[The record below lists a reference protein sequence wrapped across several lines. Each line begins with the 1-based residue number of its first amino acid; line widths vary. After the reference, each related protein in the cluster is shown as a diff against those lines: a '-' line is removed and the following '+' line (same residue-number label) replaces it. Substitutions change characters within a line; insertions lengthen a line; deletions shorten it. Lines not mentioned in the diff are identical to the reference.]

1 MKTRI
6 LVLGAGFGGLE
17 LTTLLAES
25 LGDSVDVT
33 LIDKSDTFTFGYS
46 KLDVMFHATP
56 VPAVQLPYR
65 NFVKPGVRFCRE
77 TIVSIDP
84 MAKRVTTNRDTHEA
98 DYLIVAM
105 GADYD
110 FAATPGLAEATEF
123 YTVGGA
129 ERIAKML
136 PTFSGG
142 HVIIGL
148 CGAPYKCP
156 PAPCEAAL
164 MMHDYLTQRGI
175 RQKSQITV
183 ITPFDIPIPPS
194 PETSRAIL
202 AAFAER
208 NITFMAEREVKAVD
222 AIRRIVTTDDGRQ
235 HAYDLFLGV
244 PVHRAPKVL
253 EDSLLTEGGWVPV
266 NKYTLETRFSGVYA
280 IGDCA
285 KQGTPK
291 AGLFAEGAA
300 RAVATALI
308 ARMRSGF
315 AAVPHE
321 GKGSCYLEFGGG
333 LVGRVDVDFFSNPE
347 GPTGTYYPPSLAM
360 RANKEQFGASRRA
373 RWFGL

>member
-17 LTTLLAES
+17 LTTLLTES
-25 LGDSVDVT
+25 LGDSLEIT
-33 LIDKSDTFTFGYS
+33 LIDKSETFTFGYS
-46 KLDVMFHATP
+46 KLDVMFHGTP
-56 VPAVQLPYR
+56 VETVRLPYK

-77 TIVSIDP
+77 TIVSVDP
-84 MAKRVTTNRDTHEA
+84 VAKRVTTEGGSYEA
-98 DYLIVAM
+98 DYLILAM

-123 YTVGGA
+123 YTVAGA
-129 ERIAKML
+129 ERIGKML
-136 PTFSGG
+136 PTFAGG

-164 MMHDYLTQRGI
+164 MMHDYLTKRGI

-202 AAFAER
+202 AAFVER
-208 NITFMAEREVKAVD
+208 GITFMPEREVKSVD
-222 AIRRIVTTDDGRQ
+222 ASRKIATTDDGQQ
-235 HAYDLFLGV
+235 HPYDLFLGV

-266 NKYTLETRFSGVYA
+266 NKYTLETRFPGVYA

-300 RAVATALI
+300 KAVATALM
-308 ARMRSGF
+308 ARLQSGF
-315 AAVPHE
+315 SAVPHE

-333 LVGRVDVDFFSNPE
+333 MVGRVDVDFFSNPE
-347 GPTGTYYPPSLAM
+347 GPTGTYFPPSLAM

>member
-17 LTTLLAES
+17 LTTLLSEK
-25 LGDSVDVT
+25 LGDSVELT

-46 KLDVMFHATP
+46 KLDVMFHGAP
-56 VPAVQLPYR
+56 VESVRLPYK

-77 TIVSIDP
+77 TIVSVDP
-84 MAKRVTTNRDTHEA
+84 ATKRVTTDGGTYEA
-98 DYLIVAM
+98 DHLILAL

-123 YTVGGA
+123 YTVAGA
-129 ERIAKML
+129 ERIGKML

-164 MMHDYLTQRGI
+164 LMHDYLTKRGI
-175 RQKSQITV
+175 RQKSRITV

-202 AAFAER
+202 DAFVER
-208 NITFMAEREVKAVD
+208 DITFMGEREVKAVD
-222 AIRRIVTTDDGRQ
+222 AARRVATTDDGRE
-235 HAYDLFLGV
+235 HPYDLFLGV
-244 PVHRAPKVL
+244 PAHRAPKVL
-253 EDSLLTEGGWVPV
+253 EAGGLTEGGWVTV
-266 NKYTLETRFSGVYA
+266 NKYTLETRFPGIYA

-308 ARMRSGF
+308 AKMRSGF
-315 AAVPHE
+315 TAVPHE

-333 LVGRVDVDFFSNPE
+333 LIGRVDVDFFSNPE
-347 GPTGTYYPPSLAM
+347 GPTGTYFPPSLSM
-360 RANKEQFGASRRA
+360 RADKERFGATRRA

>member
-1 MKTRI
+1 MTTRI

-17 LTTLLAES
+17 LTTLLSEK
-25 LGDSVDVT
+25 LGDSVDLT

-46 KLDVMFHATP
+46 KLDVMFHGAS
-56 VPAVQLPYR
+56 VESVRLPYK
-65 NFVKPGVRFCRE
+65 NFVKPGVNFRRE
-77 TIVSIDP
+77 TVVSVDP
-84 MAKRVTTNRDTHEA
+84 ATKRVTTDGGAYEA
-98 DYLIVAM
+98 DYLILAL

-123 YTVGGA
+123 YTVAGA
-129 ERIAKML
+129 ERIGKML

-164 MMHDYLTQRGI
+164 MMHDYLTKRGI

-202 AAFAER
+202 DAFAER
-208 NITFMAEREVKAVD
+208 DITFMAEREVKAVD
-222 AIRRIVTTDDGRQ
+222 AARRIATTDDG
-235 HAYDLFLGV
+235 HEHPYDLFLGV
-244 PVHRAPKVL
+244 PAHRAPKVL
-253 EDSLLTEGGWVPV
+253 AAGGLTEGGWVTV
-266 NKYTLETRFSGVYA
+266 NKYTLETRFPGVYA

-308 ARMRSGF
+308 AKLRSGF
-315 AAVPHE
+315 TAVPHE

-333 LVGRVDVDFFSNPE
+333 LIGRVDVDFFSNPE
-347 GPTGTYYPPSLAM
+347 GPTGTYFPPSLAM
-360 RANKEQFGASRRA
+360 RANKEQFGATRRA